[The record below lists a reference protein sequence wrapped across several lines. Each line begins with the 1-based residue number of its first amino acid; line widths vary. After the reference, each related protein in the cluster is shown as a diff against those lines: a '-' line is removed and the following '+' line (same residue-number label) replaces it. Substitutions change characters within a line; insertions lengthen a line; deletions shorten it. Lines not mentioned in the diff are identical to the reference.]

1 MMMMMT
7 IVGVMMVIMMAVM
20 MIVMLMMKA
29 NPAISS
35 SDLCMK
41 RQMYQSFLSII
52 FANIILVLLS
62 SMNTMM
68 VVYGHS
74 LLKAPCMRMC
84 RASDR
89 DPHPWH
95 SSTLPSNQP
104 FWNIENLNKA
114 FWKLE
119 HLSERYLYTKDQ

>member
-1 MMMMMT
+1 MMMMT
-7 IVGVMMVIMMAVM
+7 IVGVMMVMMMAVM

-68 VVYGHS
+68 
-74 LLKAPCMRMC
+74 LEAPCMRMC

-104 FWNIENLNKA
+104 FWNIENMNKLL
-114 FWKLE
+114 WKLE
-119 HLSERYLYTKDQ
+119 HLSEQYLYTKDQ